1 MIYWISQTKLER
13 TTKMSK
19 TNKTNEVV
27 VYKEGLNPDNLNEIA
42 KYGFDIQEDLGR
54 SASNMSPNL
63 SANDADEIGELL
75 VNMKTQIGSI
85 KIGDTNQ
92 KGLIG
97 LFKKAV
103 NKGKLNIIALQSQ
116 YDTVSVSVDKIAKD
130 LENSAAS
137 LNNDN
142 NTAMAI
148 ANDAQTYF
156 NKLEAALVDLKEATA
171 QVKSELKSTDDENR
185 ARQLNRAIDIMTRRQ
200 NDLISSQALAKN
212 QYDSMQMLIAG
223 NIELVQDLHTAIHS
237 NIPLWKSNLNVA
249 AIIHRQEVASKIK
262 EAVSDRTNAMITAN
276 AKNLKESSI
285 RIAKEANRPVIDVK
299 TIEDAQQSILDAIN
313 DVNATYSNARTINE
327 TNIQRLED
335 FQQKNKHTI
344 ESIGYI
350 DDMMPKD

>member
-1 MIYWISQTKLER
+1 
-13 TTKMSK
+13 MS
-19 TNKTNEVV
+19 NKNNEVI
-27 VYKEGLNPDNLNEIA
+27 VYKEGLNPDNLNEISQ
-42 KYGFDIQEDLGR
+42 YGFDIQEDLGR
-54 SASNMSPNL
+54 SASNISPNL
-63 SANDADEIGELL
+63 SAHDADEIGELL
-75 VNMKTQIGSI
+75 VNMKSQIGSI
-85 KIGDTNQ
+85 KIGEVHQ
-92 KGLIG
+92 KGLLG

-130 LENSAAS
+130 LENSAVS

-142 NTAMAI
+142 NTAMTI
-148 ANDAQTYF
+148 AQDAENYY
-156 NKLEAALVDLKEATA
+156 NKLSGAISDLKEAIG
-171 QVKSELKSTDDENR
+171 QVKSELKSTKDEIR
-185 ARQLNRAIDIMTRRQ
+185 VRQLNRAIDIMMRRQ

-249 AIIHRQEVASKIK
+249 AIIHRQDVASQIK
-262 EAVSDRTNAMITAN
+262 EAVSNASNAMITTN

-299 TIEDAQQSILDAIN
+299 TIEDAQQTILDAIN
-313 DVNATYSNARTINE
+313 EVNQTYSNARLVNE

-335 FQQKNKHTI
+335 FQSKNKDAI
-344 ESIGYI
+344 KSIGYI
-350 DDMMPKD
+350 DVPESKD